1 MNLLAGALLGV
12 SAIPVASLSE
22 WVLHKYG
29 LHMPKE
35 KRAGKPLYIINM
47 AEAHHDEH
55 HRAFKGPAHYYR
67 DVTNEDAVSEFSAND
82 HKRIRNYSV
91 ATGIAGALAIDAIQ
105 GQAPGLVT
113 AVSAALFAGTAI
125 LYDHTYEF
133 THHYMHEI
141 GERRLHINRK
151 LGEYVQGGESDG
163 RLRLSKPLLDDICTI
178 IDNYVDKTTQLTREP
193 FAFSP
198 DITDKLRWQIAVNRE
213 RQRPRIETL
222 PGSEAALLDAVTRDV
237 CIEEQEKKRAW
248 SNEETR
254 AYDRER
260 RIQRILRNSRT
271 FQFIDNHHFLHHFK
285 LNRNFNV
292 VLPIIDM
299 LFGTYEDSSKA
310 TLDEKQQYWLCPNSP
325 DTKPFPLVPRTTR
338 ADLAV

>member
-1 MNLLAGALLGV
+1 MNILAGVLLGA
-12 SAIPVASLSE
+12 SAVPVASLSE

-29 LHMPKE
+29 LHMPKD

-67 DVTNEDAVSEFSAND
+67 DVTNENAVSEFSAND
-82 HKRIRNYSV
+82 HKRIRNYSI
-91 ATGIAGALAIDAIQ
+91 ATGIAGALAIDAVQ
-105 GQAPGLVT
+105 GRAPGLIS
-113 AVSAALFAGTAI
+113 AGAAALFAGTAI

-151 LGEYVQGGESDG
+151 LGEYIQGGESDG
-163 RLRLSKPLLDDICTI
+163 RLRLSKPVLDDICTAV
-178 IDNYVDKTTQLTREP
+178 DNYVDEKVPRKQSYNFNEKL
-193 FAFSP
+193 
-198 DITDKLRWQIAVNRE
+198 TDKLREQIGVNRE
-213 RQRPRIETL
+213 RQQPRIQAL
-222 PGSEAALLDAVTRDV
+222 PGSEGAILDAVTRDV
-237 CIEEQEKKRAW
+237 YAEEENKRELH
-248 SNEETR
+248 SSEEAR
-254 AYDRER
+254 AYNRER
-260 RIQRILRNSRT
+260 RIQRFLRNSRA

-292 VLPIIDM
+292 VLPLVDM
-299 LFGTYEDSSKA
+299 LFGTYENSSRA

-325 DTKPFPLVPRTTR
+325 NVQPFPLVPRTTR
-338 ADLAV
+338 EMLAR